1 MDIPRSSSSS
11 RSSISTF
18 SSGAILVLL
27 RNCLSS
33 FFSGIGQTR
42 VVMFSAL
49 TAMLVNVAANYVLIF
64 GHLGFPAL
72 GIRGAGPYGT
82 SSSAA
87 CAGCWCCWP
96 PIWRQPI
103 AGSSEWLCHATMAR

>member
-1 MDIPRSSSSS
+1 M
-11 RSSISTF
+11 
-18 SSGAILVLL
+18 ILVLL
-27 RNCLSS
+27 WNCLSS

-72 GIRGAGPYGT
+72 
-82 SSSAA
+82 
-87 CAGCWCCWP
+87 
-96 PIWRQPI
+96 
-103 AGSSEWLCHATMAR
+103 